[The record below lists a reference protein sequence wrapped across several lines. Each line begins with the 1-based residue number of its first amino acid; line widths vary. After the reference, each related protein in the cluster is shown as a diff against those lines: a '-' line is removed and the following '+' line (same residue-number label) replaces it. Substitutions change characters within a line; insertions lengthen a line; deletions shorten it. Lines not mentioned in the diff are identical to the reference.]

1 MPAPRDQRRF
11 GRHLRSL
18 FWWRRASDEVL
29 EEMRLHADLR
39 ARELEAEGMA
49 PDAARARALRE
60 VGEPADVVP
69 VVEQIAARGDR
80 ASAVRQALDEL
91 RLDVKYA
98 LRSCLHAPALTL
110 LIVVT
115 IGLGLGANAAIF
127 GVVQV
132 AVLNPLPFDRD
143 NTLVRVREYRKMPDG
158 TRQNGDGSRRTADAI
173 ALRPDLFTSS
183 VPMSGVGRTLA
194 RDGGAV
200 RVAATRVGPGFT
212 KVVGVTPILGR
223 TFTGDEEQAGD
234 ASGVVLVSHRF
245 WQQELGGGEDAIGR
259 TLRLDGQSFRVV
271 GVLPARFHVPYRSD
285 LWFPS
290 RFAERERSIFIL
302 ARLAPGMDLDRVQGA
317 LEIIGVQLNQA
328 YPDDLGGLGVLAVSA
343 RDYFVG
349 DEDRLSIALMGAV
362 ALLLL
367 IGGTNVAVL
376 LTTKFASR
384 STEVAVRAALGCS
397 RARQVRQF
405 VTEGVLL
412 FAAGGAAGLVLAL
425 WLKDAL
431 VVFLPEAIAT
441 QVGID
446 GIPFDFRM
454 VLFATVVSIA
464 SGIGFGLVAA
474 RRAASTDLG
483 QAMKAG
489 GRTLAGS
496 AVRGTLGKLVVI
508 EVALAIVLL
517 TSAGML
523 VDTFRRLQ
531 SRDLG
536 FDPDN
541 VLTMQFDLNASR
553 YASEDARRLVLDRV
567 MERVRTLPGTISV
580 GATTVNPV
588 CCGNWGMR
596 VTPEGYPL
604 ATAEQT
610 PVVQHFIVSQGYFE
624 TMGQAVIEGRAFD
637 HTDITGGTASVIV
650 DRAAAARFW
659 PGQSPIGRRIKR
671 GTLDSTYPWL
681 TVVGVVET
689 VIDEG
694 RYTEAWYL
702 PFAQNATGPSATGAH
717 LMVRA
722 VQDPGTLIPE
732 IRTIVAEVDPDL
744 ALYEIAAM
752 PDLVAENIRQDRL
765 GAVVASLFATAGLLL
780 AALGLYGVLAFAVN
794 ADRREIGVRLAL
806 GAGRLDVLRLIGG
819 RGLRLAAVGVVIGTA
834 AAYGI
839 AIGLMRLVE
848 GARFDLRLL
857 GVAVA
862 VLLGA
867 ATLAIVVPARRALRV
882 DPLTSLRAE

>member
-1 MPAPRDQRRF
+1 
-11 GRHLRSL
+11 
-18 FWWRRASDEVL
+18 
-29 EEMRLHADLR
+29 MRLHTELR
-39 ARELEAEGMA
+39 ARELEADGM
-49 PDAARARALRE
+49 PGDEARARAARE
-60 VGEPADVVP
+60 VGRPAEVVP
-69 VVEQIAARGDR
+69 VIERLAAHGDR
-80 ASAVRQALDEL
+80 ASALRQWLDEA

-98 LRSCLHAPALTL
+98 IRSCLRAPAFTL
-110 LIVVT
+110 LTVLT

-143 NTLVRVREYRKMPDG
+143 NTLVRVREYRRMPDG

-173 ALRPDLFTSS
+173 ALRPDLFASS
-183 VPMSGVGRTLA
+183 VPVSGVGRSLA
-194 RDGGAV
+194 LESGAV

-212 KVVGVTPILGR
+212 TVVGITPLLGR
-223 TFTGDEEQAGD
+223 AFTDEEERAGD

-245 WQQELGGGEDAIGR
+245 WQQHLGGVPDALER
-259 TLRLDGQSFRVV
+259 TVRLDGQSFRVV

-302 ARLAPGMDLDRVQGA
+302 ARLAPGMTLERVLPALD
-317 LEIIGVQLNQA
+317 IIAGQLNQA
-328 YPDDLGGLGVLAVSA
+328 YPDDLAGLGILAVRA
-343 RDYFVG
+343 RDYFAA

-405 VTEGVLL
+405 VTEGLLLFMVGGSAGLL
-412 FAAGGAAGLVLAL
+412 FAA

-446 GIPFDFRM
+446 GIPFDVRM
-454 VLFATVVSIA
+454 VLFATIVSVA
-464 SGIGFGLVAA
+464 SGVGFGLIAA
-474 RRAASTDLG
+474 RRVSTGNLG
-483 QAMKAG
+483 QTMKAG
-489 GRTLAGS
+489 GRSLAGS
-496 AVRGTLGKLVVI
+496 AVRGTLGKLVVA

-536 FDPDN
+536 FNPDS
-541 VLTMQFDLNASR
+541 VMTVQFDLSAAR
-553 YASEDARRLVLDRV
+553 YASPDARALVMDRII
-567 MERVRTLPGTISV
+567 ERVRTLPGALSV

-604 ATAEQT
+604 ATADQT
-610 PVVQHFIVSQGYFE
+610 PTVQHFIVSPGYFE
-624 TMGQAVIEGRAFD
+624 TMGQAVIQGRTFD
-637 HTDITGGTASVIV
+637 ATDITGATASVIV

-659 PGQSPIGRRIKR
+659 PGENPIGRRIKR
-671 GTLDSTYPWL
+671 STLDAAFPWL

-694 RYTEAWYL
+694 NYTEAWYL

-722 VQDPGTLIPE
+722 AGDASALIPGIRSIVSE
-732 IRTIVAEVDPDL
+732 IDRDL
-744 ALYEIAAM
+744 ALYEVAAM
-752 PDLVAENIRQDRL
+752 SDLVSDNIRQDRL
-765 GAVVASLFATAGLLL
+765 GALVASIFAAAGLLL

-806 GAGRLDVLRLIGG
+806 GAARMDVFRLIAG
-819 RGLRLAAVGVVIGTA
+819 RGLRLAAIGVVIGAA
-834 AAYGI
+834 AAYGV
-839 AIGLMRLVE
+839 AVGLMRLVE
-848 GARFDLRLL
+848 GARFDVGLL
-857 GVAVA
+857 GIAAA

-867 ATLAIVVPARRALRV
+867 AVLAIIVPTRRALRV
-882 DPLTSLRAE
+882 DPLTSLRAD